1 MSVTMPETTT
11 ERFEPIW
18 VEPEAVAPTITA
30 RPLVMDDLTADVFAL
45 FELVDDDRRDQLL
58 DYWQQPLDRQLAAK
72 AVTAC
77 TA

>member
-1 MSVTMPETTT
+1 MSVTLPETTT
-11 ERFEPIW
+11 DRFEPIW
-18 VEPEAVAPTITA
+18 VEPV
-30 RPLVMDDLTADVFAL
+30 
-45 FELVDDDRRDQLL
+45 L

>member
-11 ERFEPIW
+11 DRFEPIW
-18 VEPEAVAPTITA
+18 IEPEAVAPTIA

-45 FELVDDDRRDQLL
+45 FELVDDDRKDQLL
-58 DYWQQPLDRQLAAK
+58 DYWQQPLDEQFVAK